1 MRDLICIEI
10 YFIIRLHFL
19 YFEKTIN
26 VRTDKKTENTLVDIA
41 YKGSLNL
48 TNVVYVMVMCFDS

>member
-26 VRTDKKTENTLVDIA
+26 VRTDKKKENTLVDIA